1 MQFHHHG
8 YVSGDPR
15 IEPAAGVG
23 IDRPEELPEQV
34 DVLIVGSGPAG
45 MLAAAQLAEFPNI
58 NTRIIERR
66 GGRLEIGQADGI
78 QARSVE
84 TFQAFGFADRITSEA
99 YQITEMAF
107 WRPDTENPTHISRG
121 GRAVDD
127 ATGVSEFPHLIVNQ
141 ARVLDYF
148 ADVAAHSP
156 SRLTPDFGWEFEG
169 LDVTGEGD
177 HPVKVSL
184 VRSAGEDEGTK
195 KTVHAKY
202 VIGCDGARSKV
213 RSAIGCTMAGDKAN
227 HAWGVMDVLAKTDFP
242 DIRTKCAIQSHD
254 GGSILLIP
262 REGGHLFRM
271 YVDLGVVPE
280 DDHGKVRTTSI
291 EEVISRANDILHP
304 YTVDVRHVAWN
315 SVYEVGHRLT
325 DRFDDVAPDRIGI
338 DAPRV
343 FITGDACHTHSAKA
357 GQGMNVSMQDGFNIA
372 WKLAHVLEGRSPE
385 SLLSTYSAERQVVAK
400 NLIDFDKEW
409 STMMAKKP
417 EEFDTP
423 SELEDFYVATAEF
436 PAGFMTEYAPSVVT
450 GETTHQDLATGY
462 PVGKRFKSAMASRV
476 CDTNP
481 LHLGHQAT
489 ADGRWRIYVFA
500 DEATAGA
507 DSPTT
512 ELAEWLTVAPG
523 SPLAAT
529 PEGMDLDAWFDVR
542 VIYQQRHEDIDINA
556 VPKVFKPEVG
566 PFKLD
571 YLEKVFGVVPGE
583 DIFDER
589 GISRKGAIVVVRPD
603 QYVSHVLPLTAT
615 DELAAFFAPLL
626 AVEAMK

>member
-1 MQFHHHG
+1 
-8 YVSGDPR
+8 R
-15 IEPAAGVG
+15 IEAAAGVG
-23 IDRPEELPEQV
+23 VDRPEELPEQV

-148 ADVAAHSP
+148 AEVAAHAP
-156 SRLTPDFGWEFEG
+156 ARLTPDFGWEFED
-169 LDVTGEGD
+169 LEVTGDGD
-177 HPVKVSL
+177 YPVKVSL
-184 VRSAGEDEGTK
+184 VRSAGEDEGSQK
-195 KTVHAKY
+195 IVHAKY

-291 EEVISRANDILHP
+291 EEVISKANDILHP
-304 YTVDVRHVAWN
+304 YTLDVRHVAWN

-325 DRFDDVAPDRIGI
+325 DRFDDVAPERIGI
-338 DAPRV
+338 DTPRV

-385 SLLSTYSAERQVVAK
+385 ALLSTYSAERQVVAK

-417 EEFDTP
+417 EEFDSP
-423 SELEDFYVATAEF
+423 SDLEDFYVATAEF

-450 GETTHQDLATGY
+450 GEATHQDLATGY

-500 DEATAGA
+500 DEAVAGA

-512 ELAEWLTVAPG
+512 ELAEWLATSSD

-542 VIYQQRHEDIDINA
+542 VIYQQRHEDIAITA
-556 VPKVFKPEVG
+556 VP
-566 PFKLD
+566 
-571 YLEKVFGVVPGE
+571 
-583 DIFDER
+583 
-589 GISRKGAIVVVRPD
+589 
-603 QYVSHVLPLTAT
+603 
-615 DELAAFFAPLL
+615 
-626 AVEAMK
+626 